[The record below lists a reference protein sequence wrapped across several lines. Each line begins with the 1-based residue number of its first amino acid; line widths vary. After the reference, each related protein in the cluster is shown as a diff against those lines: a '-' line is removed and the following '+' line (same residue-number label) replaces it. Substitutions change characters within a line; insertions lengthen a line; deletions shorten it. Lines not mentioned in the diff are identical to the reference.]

1 MKEQT
6 VVTEQ
11 KGSTQQEEVLGAPQ
25 IGGTQIT
32 ATKEPLF
39 ALKMGKAAGAVTA
52 RVTRH

>member
-6 VVTEQ
+6 VVTEE
-11 KGSTQQEEVLGAPQ
+11 KGSTKQEEVLRAPQ
-25 IGGTQIT
+25 IGEAQIT